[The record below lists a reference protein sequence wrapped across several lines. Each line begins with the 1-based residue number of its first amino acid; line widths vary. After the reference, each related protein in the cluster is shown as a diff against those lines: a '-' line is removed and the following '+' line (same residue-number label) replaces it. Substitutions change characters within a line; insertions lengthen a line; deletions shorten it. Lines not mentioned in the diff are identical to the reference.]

1 MNAFAVLLA
10 NDKNI
15 DAAFRAV
22 FATAPKPVTPVDDD
36 EVEPGSLVGKAP
48 ATETGD

>member
-1 MNAFAVLLA
+1 MSVFALLA
-10 NDKNI
+10 NDPNL

-22 FATAPKPVTPVDDD
+22 FATAPKPTAPVDDD
-36 EVEPGSLVGKAP
+36 VVEPCPLVGQPP